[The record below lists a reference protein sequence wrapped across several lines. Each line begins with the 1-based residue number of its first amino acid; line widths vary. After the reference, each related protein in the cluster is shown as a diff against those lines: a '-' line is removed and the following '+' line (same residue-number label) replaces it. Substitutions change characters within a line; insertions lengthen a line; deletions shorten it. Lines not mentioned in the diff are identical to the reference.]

1 MTALTLEPNG
11 TIKLPKK
18 SLERYGFE
26 EKTPIRV
33 IETKE
38 GVLLIP
44 LSGQPMS
51 DELKQEIA
59 QWQEAASET
68 WEDFPY
74 ESE

>member
-1 MTALTLEPNG
+1 MTALLLEPNG
-11 TIKLPKK
+11 TIRLPKK
-18 SLERYGFE
+18 SLKRYGFE
-26 EKTPIRV
+26 EKMLIRM

-44 LSGQPMS
+44 LTDQSMS

-59 QWQEAASET
+59 QWQEASSGT
-68 WEDFPY
+68 WEEFPY